1 MSLTGDLFC
10 RVSDIEQ
17 SHLLNCLWF
26 CSFSPTLTFSHR
38 RGGEK
43 KREKEKENLFVSAHQ
58 EKKRQNLNKG
68 KAIKIAWFQTFWF
81 GGRQDLSVERRS
93 KVSRREGLL
102 SYQGME
108 RKSESKQ
115 TSTNAGR
122 KWQRRCKI
130 SIYSRLLIVKDW
142 EKSLSLEYPKH
153 HQVQQEITSS
163 QNETVTVS
171 VGMLLLQQ
179 VHTAGVPEHCWPTWR
194 DHWKAQQNSFFPEEK
209 QRSFTAWPS
218 SP

>member
-1 MSLTGDLFC
+1 MESLAGDCQKKCVSLHQINKSKDKKCETLSISNKRLMSLTGDLFC

-68 KAIKIAWFQTFWF
+68 KAIKIAWFQTSWF

-93 KVSRREGLL
+93 KVSRGEGLL

-115 TSTNAGR
+115 TSTNADR
-122 KWQRRCKI
+122 KWQR
-130 SIYSRLLIVKDW
+130 
-142 EKSLSLEYPKH
+142 
-153 HQVQQEITSS
+153 
-163 QNETVTVS
+163 
-171 VGMLLLQQ
+171 
-179 VHTAGVPEHCWPTWR
+179 
-194 DHWKAQQNSFFPEEK
+194 
-209 QRSFTAWPS
+209 
-218 SP
+218 

>member
-26 CSFSPTLTFSHR
+26 YSFSPTLTFSHR
-38 RGGEK
+38 RGGKKKK
-43 KREKEKENLFVSAHQ
+43 KRKRKPFCFCTSG
-58 EKKRQNLNKG
+58 KKKTKNLNKG
-68 KAIKIAWFQTFWF
+68 KAIKIAWFQTSWF

-93 KVSRREGLL
+93 KVSRGEGLL

-122 KWQRRCKI
+122 KWQRRYKI
-130 SIYSRLLIVKDW
+130 SICSRLLIVKDW

-194 DHWKAQQNSFFPEEK
+194 DHWKA
-209 QRSFTAWPS
+209 
-218 SP
+218 